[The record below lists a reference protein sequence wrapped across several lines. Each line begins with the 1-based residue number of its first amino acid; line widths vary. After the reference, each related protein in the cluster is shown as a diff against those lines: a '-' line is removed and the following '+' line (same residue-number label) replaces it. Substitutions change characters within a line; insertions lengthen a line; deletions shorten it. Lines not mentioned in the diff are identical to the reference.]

1 MMLVSKPLNGN
12 NYLTRSRAMMISL
25 NAKSKLG
32 FKMEPL
38 PCCLKQTSQMSMLHG
53 KGAMI

>member
-1 MMLVSKPLNGN
+1 MLVSKPLNGN